1 MVWRDT
7 QRVAER
13 RGEEGAGRWRWV
25 IHSKRDC
32 DCEEFPPPTF
42 FLTNFASFFPPQSLH
57 VGSPTPSYLLR
68 LWVFA
73 ISPLRIMAAR
83 CRRTK
88 KEKEKEEWDRKRM
101 NGGRAEDKR
110 TEERGRTNEHFHLKD
125 ASWSWT
131 AAAAAGS
138 DRHNE
143 HTVFAVQSK
152 SPPP

>member
-13 RGEEGAGRWRWV
+13 REPAGGGGSSIQSGTATARN
-25 IHSKRDC
+25 SL
-32 DCEEFPPPTF
+32 PPTF